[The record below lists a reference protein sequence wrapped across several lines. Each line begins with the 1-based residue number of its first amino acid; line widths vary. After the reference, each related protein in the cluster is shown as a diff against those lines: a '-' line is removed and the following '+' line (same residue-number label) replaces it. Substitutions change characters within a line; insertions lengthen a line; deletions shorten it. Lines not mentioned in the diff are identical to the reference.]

1 MIKTYKAKV
10 LDDECG
16 IQALSLVEHPAV
28 LSKVERFAE
37 NDNRIQYFKD
47 DLKHNITGLIIPA
60 DRPIYRNNGTEE
72 YYIVFEKDT
81 IVDFSTK
88 MMKDGTMNFF
98 NWEHS
103 DDTISGIECIELFI
117 KDSERGITPAGFD
130 DVEEGSLF
138 GTFHIS
144 NDDVWDKIMDGSY
157 GISMECIFSRFSETI
172 APSTEITEEIS
183 TEITTEDKLEEIS
196 PEDRLIDNIESVL
209 KRLNKLINK

>member
-1 MIKTYKAKV
+1 MIKTYKAKI

-28 LSKVERFAE
+28 LSKVEKFAAIAE
-37 NDNRIQYFKD
+37 NDNKPQYFKD

-81 IVDFSTK
+81 IVDFATK

-103 DDTISGIECIELFI
+103 DDTISGISCIELFI
-117 KDSERGITPAGFD
+117 KDSERGISPEGFA

-144 NDDVWDKIMDGSY
+144 DDDVWEKIMDGSY
-157 GISMECIFSRFSETI
+157 GISMECIFSRFGEQIS
-172 APSTEITEEIS
+172 PEITAEIS
-183 TEITTEDKLEEIS
+183 TEEQMEGKV
-196 PEDRLIDNIESVL
+196 IDNIESVL
-209 KRLNKLINK
+209 KRLLNDNK

>member
-37 NDNRIQYFKD
+37 NDNKIQYFKD

-103 DDTISGIECIELFI
+103 DDTINGIECIELFI
-117 KDSERGITPAGFD
+117 KDSERGISPEGFA

-144 NDDVWDKIMDGSY
+144 DDDVWEKIMDGSY
-157 GISMECIFSRFSETI
+157 GISMECIFSRFSE
-172 APSTEITEEIS
+172 EIKEQ
-183 TEITTEDKLEEIS
+183 IS
-196 PEDRLIDNIESVL
+196 PEITAEEKLEGKVIDNIESVL
-209 KRLNKLINK
+209 KRLLNDNK

>member
-1 MIKTYKAKV
+1 MIKTYKAKI

-16 IQALSLVEHPAV
+16 IQALSLVERPAV

-37 NDNRIQYFKD
+37 NDKIQYFKD

-81 IVDFSTK
+81 IVDFATK

-103 DDTISGIECIELFI
+103 DDTINGISCIELFI
-117 KDSERGITPAGFD
+117 KDSERGISPEGFA

-144 NDDVWDKIMDGSY
+144 DDDVWEKIMDGSY
-157 GISMECIFSRFSETI
+157 GISMECIFSRFSEEI
-172 APSTEITEEIS
+172 KPSTEISIEEQM
-183 TEITTEDKLEEIS
+183 EGKV
-196 PEDRLIDNIESVL
+196 IDNIESVL
-209 KRLNKLINK
+209 KRLLNDNK

>member
-1 MIKTYKAKV
+1 MIKTYKAKI

-37 NDNRIQYFKD
+37 NDNKPQYFKD

-81 IVDFSTK
+81 IVDFATK

-103 DDTISGIECIELFI
+103 DDTINGISCIELFI
-117 KDSERGITPAGFD
+117 KDSERGISPEGFA

-144 NDDVWDKIMDGSY
+144 DDDVWEKIMDGSY
-157 GISMECIFSRFSETI
+157 GISMECIFSRFSE
-172 APSTEITEEIS
+172 EIKEQIS
-183 TEITTEDKLEEIS
+183 PEITTDDKLEGKV
-196 PEDRLIDNIESVL
+196 IDNIESVL
-209 KRLNKLINK
+209 KRLLNDNK

>member
-1 MIKTYKAKV
+1 MIKTYKAKI

-28 LSKVERFAE
+28 LSKVEKFAE
-37 NDNRIQYFKD
+37 NDNKPQYFKD

-81 IVDFSTK
+81 IVDFATK

-103 DDTISGIECIELFI
+103 DDTINGISCIELFI
-117 KDSERGITPAGFD
+117 KDSERGISPEGFA

-144 NDDVWDKIMDGSY
+144 DDDVWEKIMDGSY
-157 GISMECIFSRFSETI
+157 GISMECIFSRFSEEIKEQI
-172 APSTEITEEIS
+172 APKISAEEQM
-183 TEITTEDKLEEIS
+183 EGKV
-196 PEDRLIDNIESVL
+196 IDNIEKALNRLL
-209 KRLNKLINK
+209 KR

>member
-1 MIKTYKAKV
+1 MIKTYKAKI

-37 NDNRIQYFKD
+37 ADKNDKKPQYFKD

-103 DDTISGIECIELFI
+103 DDTINGISCIELFI
-117 KDSERGITPAGFD
+117 KDSERGISPEGFA

-144 NDDVWDKIMDGSY
+144 DDDVWEKIMDGSY
-157 GISMECIFSRFSETI
+157 GISMECIFSRFSE
-172 APSTEITEEIS
+172 EIKEQ
-183 TEITTEDKLEEIS
+183 IS
-196 PEDRLIDNIESVL
+196 PEEQLEGKVIDNIENVL

>member
-37 NDNRIQYFKD
+37 ADKIQYFKD

-144 NDDVWDKIMDGSY
+144 DDDVWEKIMDGSY
-157 GISMECIFSRFSETI
+157 GISMECIFSRFSEQIT
-172 APSTEITEEIS
+172 PSTEINADEQ
-183 TEITTEDKLEEIS
+183 LEEKV
-196 PEDRLIDNIESVL
+196 IDNIESVL

>member
-1 MIKTYKAKV
+1 MIKTYKAKI

-16 IQALSLVEHPAV
+16 IQALSLVERPAV

-37 NDNRIQYFKD
+37 NDRIQYFKD

-81 IVDFSTK
+81 IVDFATK

-103 DDTISGIECIELFI
+103 DDTINGISCIELFI
-117 KDSERGITPAGFD
+117 KDSERGISPEGFA

-144 NDDVWDKIMDGSY
+144 DDDVWEKIMDGSY
-157 GISMECIFSRFSETI
+157 GISMECIFSRFSEQI
-172 APSTEITEEIS
+172 GEQIS
-183 TEITTEDKLEEIS
+183 PEDKLEGKV
-196 PEDRLIDNIESVL
+196 IDNIESVL
-209 KRLNKLINK
+209 KRLLNDNK

>member
-1 MIKTYKAKV
+1 MIKTYKAKI

-37 NDNRIQYFKD
+37 NDKKPQYFKD

-117 KDSERGITPAGFD
+117 KDSERGISPAGFD

-144 NDDVWDKIMDGSY
+144 DDDVWEKVMDGSY
-157 GISMECIFSRFSETI
+157 GISMECIFSRFSEQ
-172 APSTEITEEIS
+172 ITP
-183 TEITTEDKLEEIS
+183 EIS
-196 PEDRLIDNIESVL
+196 PEEQMEGRMEGKLIDNIESVL
-209 KRLNKLINK
+209 KRLLNENK

>member
-1 MIKTYKAKV
+1 MIKTYKAKI

-37 NDNRIQYFKD
+37 NGNKPQYFKD

-81 IVDFSTK
+81 IVDFATK

-117 KDSERGITPAGFD
+117 KDSERGISPEGFA

-144 NDDVWDKIMDGSY
+144 DDDVWEKIMDGSY
-157 GISMECIFSRFSETI
+157 GISMECIFSRFSEQ
-172 APSTEITEEIS
+172 ITPEIS
-183 TEITTEDKLEEIS
+183 TEISTEDKLEGKV
-196 PEDRLIDNIESVL
+196 IDNIESVL
-209 KRLNKLINK
+209 KRLLNDNK

>member
-1 MIKTYKAKV
+1 MIKTYKAKI

-37 NDNRIQYFKD
+37 NDRIQYFKD

-81 IVDFSTK
+81 IVDFATK

-103 DDTISGIECIELFI
+103 DDTINGIECIELFI
-117 KDSERGITPAGFD
+117 KDSERGISPEGFA

-144 NDDVWDKIMDGSY
+144 DDDVWEKIMDGSY
-157 GISMECIFSRFSETI
+157 GISMECIFSRFSEEI
-172 APSTEITEEIS
+172 APKIS
-183 TEITTEDKLEEIS
+183 TEEQMEGRMEGK
-196 PEDRLIDNIESVL
+196 LIDNIEKVL
-209 KRLNKLINK
+209 NRLLNDNK

>member
-37 NDNRIQYFKD
+37 NDNKPQYFKD

-103 DDTISGIECIELFI
+103 DDTINGISCIELFI
-117 KDSERGITPAGFD
+117 KDSERGISPEGFA

-144 NDDVWDKIMDGSY
+144 DDDVWDKIMDGSY
-157 GISMECIFSRFSETI
+157 GISMECIFSRFE
-172 APSTEITEEIS
+172 EQITPEIS
-183 TEITTEDKLEEIS
+183 AEDKLEGKV
-196 PEDRLIDNIESVL
+196 IDNIESVL

>member
-37 NDNRIQYFKD
+37 ADRIQYFKD

-117 KDSERGITPAGFD
+117 KDSERGISPNGFD

-157 GISMECIFSRFSETI
+157 GISMECIFSRFEEQISETI
-172 APSTEITEEIS
+172 APSTEINAEEQ
-183 TEITTEDKLEEIS
+183 LEEKV
-196 PEDRLIDNIESVL
+196 IDNIESVL

>member
-37 NDNRIQYFKD
+37 NDKIQYFKD

-103 DDTISGIECIELFI
+103 DDTINGISCIELFI
-117 KDSERGITPAGFD
+117 KDSERGISPEGFA

-144 NDDVWDKIMDGSY
+144 DDDVWEKIMDGSY
-157 GISMECIFSRFSETI
+157 GISMECIFSRFSEQ
-172 APSTEITEEIS
+172 ITPEIS
-183 TEITTEDKLEEIS
+183 TEEQMEGKV
-196 PEDRLIDNIESVL
+196 IDNIEKVL
-209 KRLNKLINK
+209 NRLLK

>member
-1 MIKTYKAKV
+1 MIKTYKAKI

-37 NDNRIQYFKD
+37 NDNKPQYFKD

-81 IVDFSTK
+81 IVDFATK

-103 DDTISGIECIELFI
+103 DDTINGISCIELFI
-117 KDSERGITPAGFD
+117 KDSERGISPEGFA

-144 NDDVWDKIMDGSY
+144 DDDVWEKIMDGSY
-157 GISMECIFSRFSETI
+157 GISMECIFSRFSEQ
-172 APSTEITEEIS
+172 ITPEIS
-183 TEITTEDKLEEIS
+183 TEINTEEQMEGKV
-196 PEDRLIDNIESVL
+196 IDNIESVL
-209 KRLNKLINK
+209 KRLLNDNK

>member
-37 NDNRIQYFKD
+37 ADKIQYFKD

-144 NDDVWDKIMDGSY
+144 NDDVWEKIMDGSY
-157 GISMECIFSRFSETI
+157 GISMECIFSRFEEQI
-172 APSTEITEEIS
+172 APEISAEITN
-183 TEITTEDKLEEIS
+183 EDKLEEKV
-196 PEDRLIDNIESVL
+196 IDNIESVL

>member
-37 NDNRIQYFKD
+37 NDNKPQYFKD

-117 KDSERGITPAGFD
+117 KDSERGISPEGFD

-144 NDDVWDKIMDGSY
+144 DDDVWEKIMDGSY
-157 GISMECIFSRFSETI
+157 GISMECIFSRFSEQIGEQLSETI
-172 APSTEITEEIS
+172 NPEEQ
-183 TEITTEDKLEEIS
+183 LEGKV
-196 PEDRLIDNIESVL
+196 IDNIEKVLNTLL
-209 KRLNKLINK
+209 KR

>member
-1 MIKTYKAKV
+1 MIKTYKAKI

-37 NDNRIQYFKD
+37 NDKIQYFKD

-81 IVDFSTK
+81 IVDFATK

-103 DDTISGIECIELFI
+103 DDTINGIECIELFI
-117 KDSERGITPAGFD
+117 KDSERGISPEGFA

-144 NDDVWDKIMDGSY
+144 DDDVWEKIMDGSY
-157 GISMECIFSRFSETI
+157 GISMECIFSRFGEQLSEQR
-172 APSTEITEEIS
+172 EE
-183 TEITTEDKLEEIS
+183 TTAEDKV
-196 PEDRLIDNIESVL
+196 IDNIEKV
-209 KRLNKLINK
+209 LNKLLKR

>member
-1 MIKTYKAKV
+1 MIKTYKAKI

-37 NDNRIQYFKD
+37 NDKIQYFKD

-81 IVDFSTK
+81 IVDFATK

-103 DDTISGIECIELFI
+103 DDTINGIECIELFI
-117 KDSERGITPAGFD
+117 KDSERGISPEGFA

-144 NDDVWDKIMDGSY
+144 NDDVWEKIMDGSY
-157 GISMECIFSRFSETI
+157 GISMECIFSRFSEQ
-172 APSTEITEEIS
+172 IS
-183 TEITTEDKLEEIS
+183 PEIS
-196 PEDRLIDNIESVL
+196 PEEQMEGKVIDNIESVL
-209 KRLNKLINK
+209 KRLLNDNK

>member
-37 NDNRIQYFKD
+37 NDKIQYFKD

-157 GISMECIFSRFSETI
+157 GISMECIFSRFAEQI
-172 APSTEITEEIS
+172 APSTEIS
-183 TEITTEDKLEEIS
+183 TEISTEDKLEEKV
-196 PEDRLIDNIESVL
+196 IDNIESVL

>member
-1 MIKTYKAKV
+1 MIKTYKAKI

-37 NDNRIQYFKD
+37 NDKIQYFKD

-81 IVDFSTK
+81 IVDFATK

-117 KDSERGITPAGFD
+117 KDSERGISPEGFA

-144 NDDVWDKIMDGSY
+144 DDDVWEKIMDGSY
-157 GISMECIFSRFSETI
+157 GISMECIFSRFSEQ
-172 APSTEITEEIS
+172 ITPKIS
-183 TEITTEDKLEEIS
+183 TEEQMEGKV
-196 PEDRLIDNIESVL
+196 IDNIE
-209 KRLNKLINK
+209 KALNRLINK

>member
-1 MIKTYKAKV
+1 MIKTYKAKI

-37 NDNRIQYFKD
+37 NDNKIQYFKD

-81 IVDFSTK
+81 IVDFATK

-117 KDSERGITPAGFD
+117 KDSERGISPEGFA

-144 NDDVWDKIMDGSY
+144 DDDVWEKIMDGSY
-157 GISMECIFSRFSETI
+157 GISMECIFSRFSE
-172 APSTEITEEIS
+172 EIKEQITPEIS
-183 TEITTEDKLEEIS
+183 AEEQM
-196 PEDRLIDNIESVL
+196 EGKVIDNIESVL
-209 KRLNKLINK
+209 KRLLNDNK

>member
-1 MIKTYKAKV
+1 MIKTYKAKI

-37 NDNRIQYFKD
+37 NDRIQYFKD

-117 KDSERGITPAGFD
+117 KDSERGISPEGFA

-144 NDDVWDKIMDGSY
+144 DDDVWDKIMDGSY
-157 GISMECIFSRFSETI
+157 GISMECIFSRFSEQ
-172 APSTEITEEIS
+172 IS
-183 TEITTEDKLEEIS
+183 ETIS
-196 PEDRLIDNIESVL
+196 PEEQMEGKENRLIDNIESVL
-209 KRLNKLINK
+209 KRLLNDNK

>member
-37 NDNRIQYFKD
+37 NDRIQYFKD

-81 IVDFSTK
+81 IVDFATK

-103 DDTISGIECIELFI
+103 DDTINGISCIELFI
-117 KDSERGITPAGFD
+117 KDSERGISPEGFA

-144 NDDVWDKIMDGSY
+144 DDDVWEKIMDGSY
-157 GISMECIFSRFSETI
+157 GISMECIFSRFSEQ
-172 APSTEITEEIS
+172 ITPEIS
-183 TEITTEDKLEEIS
+183 AEEKLEGKV
-196 PEDRLIDNIESVL
+196 IDNIESVL
-209 KRLNKLINK
+209 KRLLNDNK

>member
-1 MIKTYKAKV
+1 MIKTYKAKI

-28 LSKVERFAE
+28 LSKVEKFAE
-37 NDNRIQYFKD
+37 NDNKPQYFKD

-81 IVDFSTK
+81 IVDFATK

-117 KDSERGITPAGFD
+117 KDSERGISPEGFA

-144 NDDVWDKIMDGSY
+144 DDDVWEKIMDGSY
-157 GISMECIFSRFSETI
+157 GISMECIFSRFSE
-172 APSTEITEEIS
+172 EIKEQITPEIS
-183 TEITTEDKLEEIS
+183 TEEQMEGKV
-196 PEDRLIDNIESVL
+196 IDNIEKALNRLL
-209 KRLNKLINK
+209 KR

>member
-1 MIKTYKAKV
+1 M
-10 LDDECG
+10 
-16 IQALSLVEHPAV
+16 
-28 LSKVERFAE
+28 
-37 NDNRIQYFKD
+37 
-47 DLKHNITGLIIPA
+47 
-60 DRPIYRNNGTEE
+60 
-72 YYIVFEKDT
+72 
-81 IVDFSTK
+81 DFSTK

-117 KDSERGITPAGFD
+117 KDSERGISPAGFD

-144 NDDVWDKIMDGSY
+144 DDDVWEKIMDGSY

-183 TEITTEDKLEEIS
+183 A
-196 PEDRLIDNIESVL
+196 EDRVIDNIENVL

>member
-16 IQALSLVEHPAV
+16 IHALSLVEHPAV

-37 NDNRIQYFKD
+37 NDKKDNKPQYFKD

-157 GISMECIFSRFSETI
+157 GISMECIFSRFSEQ
-172 APSTEITEEIS
+172 ITPEIS
-183 TEITTEDKLEEIS
+183 AEISTEDKLEEKV
-196 PEDRLIDNIESVL
+196 IDNIENVL

>member
-1 MIKTYKAKV
+1 MIKTYKAKI

-37 NDNRIQYFKD
+37 NDKIQYFKD

-81 IVDFSTK
+81 IVDFATK

-103 DDTISGIECIELFI
+103 DDTINGISCIELFI
-117 KDSERGITPAGFD
+117 KDSERGISPEGFA

-144 NDDVWDKIMDGSY
+144 DDDVWEKIMDGSY
-157 GISMECIFSRFSETI
+157 GISMECIFSRFSEEI
-172 APSTEITEEIS
+172 APKIS
-183 TEITTEDKLEEIS
+183 TEEQMEGKV
-196 PEDRLIDNIESVL
+196 IDNIESVL
-209 KRLNKLINK
+209 KRLLNDNK

>member
-1 MIKTYKAKV
+1 MIKTYKAKI

-37 NDNRIQYFKD
+37 ADKKDNKPQYFKD

-81 IVDFSTK
+81 IVDFATK

-103 DDTISGIECIELFI
+103 DDTINGISCIELFI
-117 KDSERGITPAGFD
+117 KDSERGISPEGFA

-144 NDDVWDKIMDGSY
+144 DDDVWEKIMDGSY
-157 GISMECIFSRFSETI
+157 GISMECIFSRFSE
-172 APSTEITEEIS
+172 EIKEQITPEIS
-183 TEITTEDKLEEIS
+183 ADDKLEGKV
-196 PEDRLIDNIESVL
+196 IDNIESVL
-209 KRLNKLINK
+209 KRLLNDNK

>member
-1 MIKTYKAKV
+1 MIKTYKAKI

-37 NDNRIQYFKD
+37 NDRIQYFKD

-81 IVDFSTK
+81 IVDFATK

-117 KDSERGITPAGFD
+117 KDSERGISPEGFA

-144 NDDVWDKIMDGSY
+144 DDDVWEKVMDGSY
-157 GISMECIFSRFSETI
+157 GISMECIFSRFSEEI
-172 APSTEITEEIS
+172 APKIS
-183 TEITTEDKLEEIS
+183 TEEQLEGKV
-196 PEDRLIDNIESVL
+196 IDNIEKALNRLL
-209 KRLNKLINK
+209 KR

>member
-37 NDNRIQYFKD
+37 ADRIQYFKD

-144 NDDVWDKIMDGSY
+144 DDDVWDKIMDGSY
-157 GISMECIFSRFSETI
+157 GISMECIFSRFSEQI
-172 APSTEITEEIS
+172 APSTEINAEEQ
-183 TEITTEDKLEEIS
+183 LEEKV
-196 PEDRLIDNIESVL
+196 IDNIESVL

>member
-37 NDNRIQYFKD
+37 NDNKIQYFKD

-81 IVDFSTK
+81 IVDFATK

-103 DDTISGIECIELFI
+103 DDTINGIECIELFI
-117 KDSERGITPAGFD
+117 KDSERGISPEGFA

-144 NDDVWDKIMDGSY
+144 NDDVWEKIMDGSY
-157 GISMECIFSRFSETI
+157 GISMECIFSRFSE
-172 APSTEITEEIS
+172 EIKEQITPEIS
-183 TEITTEDKLEEIS
+183 TEDKLEGKV
-196 PEDRLIDNIESVL
+196 IDNIEKALNRLL
-209 KRLNKLINK
+209 KR

>member
-1 MIKTYKAKV
+1 MIKTYKAKI

-37 NDNRIQYFKD
+37 NDKKENKPQYFKD

-81 IVDFSTK
+81 IVDFATK

-103 DDTISGIECIELFI
+103 DDTINGIECIELFI
-117 KDSERGITPAGFD
+117 KDSERGISPEGFA

-157 GISMECIFSRFSETI
+157 GISMECIFSRFSE
-172 APSTEITEEIS
+172 EIKEQ
-183 TEITTEDKLEEIS
+183 ITPEIS
-196 PEDRLIDNIESVL
+196 PEEQLEEKVIDNIESVL

>member
-1 MIKTYKAKV
+1 MIKTYKAKI

-37 NDNRIQYFKD
+37 NDKKENKPQYFKD

-81 IVDFSTK
+81 IVDFATK

-103 DDTISGIECIELFI
+103 DDTINGIECIELFI
-117 KDSERGITPAGFD
+117 KDTERGISPEGFA

-144 NDDVWDKIMDGSY
+144 DDDVWEKIMDGSY
-157 GISMECIFSRFSETI
+157 GISMECIFSRFSEEIKEQI
-172 APSTEITEEIS
+172 APKIS
-183 TEITTEDKLEEIS
+183 TEEQLEGKV
-196 PEDRLIDNIESVL
+196 IDNIESVL
-209 KRLNKLINK
+209 KRLLNDNK

>member
-1 MIKTYKAKV
+1 MIKTYKAKI

-37 NDNRIQYFKD
+37 NDKKDNKPQYFKD

-81 IVDFSTK
+81 IVDFATK

-103 DDTISGIECIELFI
+103 DDTINGISCIELFI
-117 KDSERGITPAGFD
+117 KDSERGISPEGFA

-144 NDDVWDKIMDGSY
+144 DDDVWEKIMDGSY
-157 GISMECIFSRFSETI
+157 GISMECIFSRFGEQLSEEI
-172 APSTEITEEIS
+172 APKIS
-183 TEITTEDKLEEIS
+183 TEEQMEGKV
-196 PEDRLIDNIESVL
+196 IDNIESVL
-209 KRLNKLINK
+209 KRLLNENK

>member
-1 MIKTYKAKV
+1 MIKTYKAKI

-37 NDNRIQYFKD
+37 NDKIQYFKD

-81 IVDFSTK
+81 IVDFATK

-103 DDTISGIECIELFI
+103 DDTINGIECIELFI
-117 KDSERGITPAGFD
+117 KDSERGISPEGFA

-144 NDDVWDKIMDGSY
+144 NDDVWEKIMDGSY
-157 GISMECIFSRFSETI
+157 GISMECIFSRFSEQI
-172 APSTEITEEIS
+172 SPEIS
-183 TEITTEDKLEEIS
+183 ADDKLEGKV
-196 PEDRLIDNIESVL
+196 IDNIESVL
-209 KRLNKLINK
+209 KRLLNDNK

>member
-1 MIKTYKAKV
+1 MIKTYKAKI

-37 NDNRIQYFKD
+37 NDNKPQYFKD

-81 IVDFSTK
+81 IVDFATK

-103 DDTISGIECIELFI
+103 DDTINGIECIELFI
-117 KDSERGITPAGFD
+117 KDSERGISPEGFA

-144 NDDVWDKIMDGSY
+144 DDDVWEKIMDGSY
-157 GISMECIFSRFSETI
+157 GISMECIFSRFSEEI
-172 APSTEITEEIS
+172 APKIS
-183 TEITTEDKLEEIS
+183 TEEQLEGKV
-196 PEDRLIDNIESVL
+196 IDNIESVL
-209 KRLNKLINK
+209 KRLLNDNK

>member
-1 MIKTYKAKV
+1 MIKTYKAKI

-37 NDNRIQYFKD
+37 NDNKPQYFKD

-81 IVDFSTK
+81 IVDFATK

-103 DDTISGIECIELFI
+103 DDTISGISCIELFI
-117 KDSERGITPAGFD
+117 KDSERGISPEGFA

-144 NDDVWDKIMDGSY
+144 DDDVWEKIMDGSY
-157 GISMECIFSRFSETI
+157 GISMECIFSRFSE
-172 APSTEITEEIS
+172 EIKEQIS
-183 TEITTEDKLEEIS
+183 PEITTDDKLEGKV
-196 PEDRLIDNIESVL
+196 IDNIEKVL
-209 KRLNKLINK
+209 NRLNKLINK

>member
-1 MIKTYKAKV
+1 MIKTYKAKI

-37 NDNRIQYFKD
+37 NNNKPQYFKD

-81 IVDFSTK
+81 IVDFAAK
-88 MMKDGTMNFF
+88 MMKDGKMNFF

-103 DDTISGIECIELFI
+103 DDTINGIECIELFI

-144 NDDVWDKIMDGSY
+144 DDDVWEKVMDGSY
-157 GISMECIFSRFSETI
+157 GISMECIFSRFSEQI
-172 APSTEITEEIS
+172 GEQINPEEQM
-183 TEITTEDKLEEIS
+183 EGKV
-196 PEDRLIDNIESVL
+196 IDNIEKVL
-209 KRLNKLINK
+209 NRLINK

>member
-37 NDNRIQYFKD
+37 NDNKIQYFKD

-81 IVDFSTK
+81 IVDFATK

-117 KDSERGITPAGFD
+117 KDSERGISPEGFA

-144 NDDVWDKIMDGSY
+144 DDDVWEKIMDGSY
-157 GISMECIFSRFSETI
+157 GISMECIFSRFSEEI
-172 APSTEITEEIS
+172 APKISEEIS
-183 TEITTEDKLEEIS
+183 TEEQMEGKV
-196 PEDRLIDNIESVL
+196 IDNIESVL
-209 KRLNKLINK
+209 KRLLNDNK